1 MDLKQYKQSKF
12 AEWNAKH
19 EAAVESLKDHPK
31 VKSYLSRIR
40 DEKGLPQNI
49 IAAAVRARIIPR
61 ENAADSAELQ
71 WSKFY
76 GTEAEPGKELT
87 AIVAG
92 ELVSEPL
99 EAPLDEIAFAD
110 GHAVVPVMGGMI
122 VSKKIADES
131 APLSQL
137 RVSQAAVASGK
148 WVRVEYCGEQVAL
161 SIHQA
166 FEYGLRELSSEWRLV
181 EAYAQE

>member
-1 MDLKQYKQSKF
+1 
-12 AEWNAKH
+12 
-19 EAAVESLKDHPK
+19 
-31 VKSYLSRIR
+31 
-40 DEKGLPQNI
+40 
-49 IAAAVRARIIPR
+49 
-61 ENAADSAELQ
+61 
-71 WSKFY
+71 
-76 GTEAEPGKELT
+76 
-87 AIVAG
+87 
-92 ELVSEPL
+92 
-99 EAPLDEIAFAD
+99 
-110 GHAVVPVMGGMI
+110 MI